1 MLGPL
6 VIYAN
11 YYAQLLINI
20 VKIRFE
26 GPKAVVELIT
36 MKGGNGEL
44 IL

>member
-1 MLGPL
+1 ML
-6 VIYAN
+6 II
-11 YYAQLLINI
+11 YAQLLINI

-26 GPKAVVELIT
+26 GPNAVVELIT